1 MLGKADLHV
10 HTEYSKD
17 AFGPVEEVLRFATW
31 NTELCAIAI
40 TDHNTMQGAF
50 KAQDLAPK
58 FGLEVILG
66 EEIDSVEGHLIGLFL
81 EKPIA
86 PGKSAEET
94 VDTIHEQGGLAVI
107 PHPMGRGSYC
117 IKKGVLRRLLPLVDG
132 IELLNPTWGG
142 RLSSRTNR
150 VLSERSKLIAATGG
164 SDAHLI
170 GHVGRAHTL
179 FPGSTAAELRQAL
192 QERATQPGGGFWT
205 VSDHLSYF
213 GELGLKWAA
222 SFGHIPLRRRRRARI

>member
-1 MLGKADLHV
+1 
-10 HTEYSKD
+10 
-17 AFGPVEEVLRFATW
+17 VEEVLRFATW

-40 TDHNTMQGAF
+40 TDHNTMEGAF
-50 KAQDLAPK
+50 RAKELCPK

-66 EEIDSVEGHLIGLFL
+66 EEIDTQEGHLIGLFL
-81 EKPIA
+81 ERPIN
-86 PGKSAEET
+86 PGKPAEET
-94 VDTIHEQGGLAVI
+94 VEIIHKQGGLAVI

-117 IKKGVLRRLLPLVDG
+117 IKRGALRRLLHVVDG

-142 RLSSRTNR
+142 RLSHRSNR
-150 VLSERSKLIAATGG
+150 VLSERAKAISATGG
-164 SDAHLI
+164 SDAHLT
-170 GHVGRAHTL
+170 GHIGRAHTL

-192 QERATQPGGGFWT
+192 EERATRPGGGFWT

-213 GELGLKWAA
+213 GELGLKWAS